1 MKEAL
6 HDADDA
12 AMRDADITM
21 QKVGGRDLRVATWR
35 LGMASEHPPILFF
48 NGIGANI
55 EAVAP
60 LAAALDDRTFV
71 MFDMPG
77 VGGSPEPVVPYT
89 PWTMAWTSTQL
100 LDQLGIDKVDV
111 MGISWGGG
119 MAQHFAIQHPGR
131 TRKLVLIATSA
142 GMLMMPGNPK
152 ALTKM
157 ANPRRYIDPDFML
170 KNFETL
176 YGEGLGKGPGKKGH
190 MSRLKPPSPRGYFY
204 QLLAMMGWT
213 SAPALPFLRKPTLI
227 LMGDDDQ
234 IVPPINGRFL
244 NSLIPD
250 SKLVEL
256 EGGGHLFLLSHKE
269 QCLEEI
275 RAFLVEEGAKEDPK
289 AA

>member
-1 MKEAL
+1 MKSAEVSL
-6 HDADDA
+6 E
-12 AMRDADITM
+12 T
-21 QKVGGRDLRVATWR
+21 VGGRVLRVARWR
-35 LGMASEHPPILFF
+35 LELESEHPPILFF

-60 LAAALDDRTFV
+60 LAEALEDRGFI

-77 VGGSPEPVVPYT
+77 IGGSPDPVVPYNT
-89 PWTMAWTSTQL
+89 VTMAWTATQV
-100 LDQLGIDKVDV
+100 LDRFGLDVVDV

-131 TRKLVLIATSA
+131 TRRLVLIATSA
-142 GMLMMPGNPK
+142 GMLMMPGSPK

-176 YGEGLGKGPGKKGH
+176 YGQGLGRGPGKKGH
-190 MSRLKPPSPRGYFY
+190 MSRLTPPSPRGYFY
-204 QLLAMMGWT
+204 QLLAMLGWT

-234 IVPPINGRFL
+234 IVPLINGKL
-244 NSLIPD
+244 LASLIPG
-250 SKLVEL
+250 SRLAVMK
-256 EGGGHLFLLSHKE
+256 GGGHLFLLSHKDE
-269 QCLEEI
+269 SIAEI
-275 RAFLVEEGAKEDPK
+275 RAHLDPPDNREQQE